1 MKHLIYP
8 HLRVQNTG
16 SSCKCNKKECS
27 NCNCEQIR
35 PEDEGLIILDDEQE
49 DDDDIDV

>member
-1 MKHLIYP
+1 MIYP
-8 HLRVQNTG
+8 HLRVQNETHKCTK
-16 SSCKCNKKECS
+16 SECKT
-27 NCNCEQIR
+27 CNCDQIR